1 MSSKRTKSSPVLPT
15 ADRFQRRRFL
25 AGALGAG
32 TLMMCP
38 ALLAALVPTPRQTR
52 GPFYPLALPLEKDND
67 LATVA
72 GRSGL
77 AHGEIVHVVG
87 RVLDRNGRPVRKAR
101 LEIWQCNA
109 FGRYHHPHDR
119 SDRPID
125 PNFQG
130 YGQFVTGEDGAYRF
144 RTIKPVPYPG
154 RAPHIHFAIG
164 GEDFSPLVTQMY
176 VAGAPENEWDFIL
189 NAVRDPKARASL
201 IVAFDARTETGEP
214 VGIFD
219 IVLDRD
225 GPFEKRG

>member
-1 MSSKRTKSSPVLPT
+1 MASKPIESSPLPP
-15 ADRFQRRRFL
+15 AAGRFERRRFL

-32 TLMMCP
+32 ALIASP
-38 ALLAALVPTPRQTR
+38 ALLAALIPTPRQTR
-52 GPFYPLALPLEKDND
+52 GPFYPLTLPLEKDND
-67 LATVA
+67 LVTVA
-72 GRSGL
+72 GRPGL
-77 AHGEIVHVVG
+77 ARGEIVHVVG
-87 RVLDRNGRPVRKAR
+87 RVLDRDGRPVRKAR
-101 LEIWQCNA
+101 LEIWQCNT

-125 PNFQG
+125 PHFQG

-176 VAGAPENEWDFIL
+176 VAGAPENEWDFLL

-201 IVAFDARTETGEP
+201 IVAFDARSETGEP
-214 VGIFD
+214 VGVFD

-225 GPFEKRG
+225 GPFEKRS